1 IRDFTSS
8 ASFWS
13 SSNSRSVGFIFH
25 TFLLS
30 HGVWETLKRFKIR
43 ISGRINLPADL
54 LAIFKNGDHLF
65 PLLRED
71 LLPQKNQ
78 TGRGFVRRLFCLLRV
93 GLRLRICRSGRGFVR
108 RLFCLLRVGLRLRI
122 CRSGRGFVRRLFYLP
137 RVGLHPLKRRTVRG
151 SVPHPFGLVSL
162 YLLDFRTVLGYFYQP
177 LQPPFGVTDVPK
189 HKTKQLAFV
198 QPTLGPS
205 AE

>member
-1 IRDFTSS
+1 S

-93 GLRLRICRSGRGFVR
+93 GLRLRICRSGRGF
-108 RLFCLLRVGLRLRI
+108 L
-122 CRSGRGFVRRLFYLP
+122 RRLFYLP